1 MSTEKCPI
9 LHLLVMMTR
18 LQGYS
23 ENDASKTMHKASESD
38 VTAVADSHLFIYF
51 KPELVI

>member
-9 LHLLVMMTR
+9 LHLLVIVTR

-38 VTAVADSHLFIYF
+38 VTAVADSHLFLF
-51 KPELVI
+51 